1 MERSRFVSLAV
12 AAFGLVFV
20 SFLLRG
26 VTRLVAPYE
35 AAVAVSAPVLLAA
48 AALLVAL
55 FALAVLDA
63 TGVRPLEQP
72 DG

>member
-26 VTRLVAPYE
+26 LTRLVAPYGV
-35 AAVAVSAPVLLAA
+35 AVAVSAPVLFAA
-48 AALLVAL
+48 AALLAAL

-63 TGVRPLEQP
+63 TGVRPIE
-72 DG
+72 